1 MQSCFIEWYGI
12 GRMISTTNMLFASMF
27 TTDDKLRC
35 GRPKSVVRPARCDCA
50 NDVRCMRACSVM
62 ESFIRL
68 NTPSSMGRLRLAL
81 RIVVEF
87 WGVFSKFLSLNRPTF
102 LPQCLLSKRRAV
114 VGRDS
119 MFDGEEELFCQGI
132 RDVLRGKSPRF
143 LCCRRFLLASVSI
156 CTRQRHELRS
166 SWCEVRECA
175 ATLSHIHNLGCIE
188 VSLCRCREVRCEE
201 NAESHVMLFVT
212 LLC

>member
-1 MQSCFIEWYGI
+1 MRLCQRCSFYA
-12 GRMISTTNMLFASMF
+12 NMFS
-27 TTDDKLRC
+27 D
-35 GRPKSVVRPARCDCA
+35 VVLY
-50 NDVRCMRACSVM
+50 
-62 ESFIRL
+62 SFEHAIVD
-68 NTPSSMGRLRLAL
+68 GRLRLAL
-81 RIVVEF
+81 RIVMEF

-102 LPQCLLSKRRAV
+102 LPQCLSSKLWAV

-143 LCCRRFLLASVSI
+143 LCCRRFLFATVSK

-166 SWCEVRECA
+166 SWCEVREVR
-175 ATLSHIHNLGCIE
+175 SHVVAHSQSWLHRG
-188 VSLCRCREVRCEE
+188 SLCRCREVRCEE